1 MRCSIISKRSSRR
14 LTRVAA
20 LVCALTLAGCTPPGE
35 VSHLGGDAKRGKL
48 LAVQHGCA
56 ACHTIPRMPTRGL
69 VGPPLDGVGKR
80 AYLAGK
86 VPNTP
91 ENMVRWIRFPQ
102 QIDPDTMM
110 PDMQISEI
118 DGRDLT
124 AFLYALR

>member
-1 MRCSIISKRSSRR
+1 MRCSIISKRSSKR
-14 LTRVAA
+14 LTTFAVVVA
-20 LVCALTLAGCTPPGE
+20 ALTLAGCAPPE
-35 VSHLGGDAKRGKL
+35 NSSHLGGDAKRGRF

-56 ACHTIPRMPTRGL
+56 TCHTIPRAPTRGL
-69 VGPPLDGVGKR
+69 VGPPLSGVGKR
-80 AYLAGK
+80 AYLAGR

-110 PDMQISEI
+110 PDMRISET